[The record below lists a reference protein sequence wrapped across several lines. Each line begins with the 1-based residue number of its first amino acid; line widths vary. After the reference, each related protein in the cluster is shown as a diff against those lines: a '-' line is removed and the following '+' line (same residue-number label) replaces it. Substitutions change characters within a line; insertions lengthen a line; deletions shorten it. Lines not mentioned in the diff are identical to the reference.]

1 MHRLLRIVLGSLLLI
16 LGLVGLV
23 LPVLQGWLLLGMGGL
38 VLAQDIPIFAKMT
51 CWITARFP
59 QTGRATQRLSTALG
73 TLVECPRLTDN
84 AACSK
89 CLFQGSAR
97 GKAAVRDHTR

>member
-1 MHRLLRIVLGSLLLI
+1 MRRVLRIALGTLLMI

-23 LPVLQGWLLLGMGGL
+23 LPVLQGWLFLGMGGL

-59 QTGRATQRLSTALG
+59 QTGRTARRLMSSFG
-73 TLVECPRLTDN
+73 TLAECPRLADT
-84 AACSK
+84 ATCSE
-89 CLFQGSAR
+89 CLSQNSAR
-97 GKAAVRDHTR
+97 RKAGVKE

>member
-1 MHRLLRIVLGSLLLI
+1 MRRLLRIALGGLLMI

-51 CWITARFP
+51 CRITARFP
-59 QTGRATQRLSTALG
+59 QTGRTARRLARAFG

-84 AACSK
+84 AACSD
-89 CLFQGSAR
+89 CVSQSSTR
-97 GKAAVRDHTR
+97 RKAGLKE